1 MKMRVVLAVTLALL
15 GGAGPVS
22 AQLFVQ
28 VDENCNGFFT
38 LNGGPPTPLRC
49 ERLPDP
55 TLPAGPLVPT
65 FFLPGANAV
74 VAGDLVLIE
83 TPALEVVS
91 DLIRFLPNPN
101 RLLFYSDLSEPGE
114 VPGLSD
120 VGLPPN
126 RLPNLLFAGEEGP
139 EGTNGFLYVPL
150 AGQPGFL
157 PNWQYGI
164 ISDIPEPAA
173 VTLLALG
180 SLGLLG
186 YAWRR
191 KRAA

>member
-1 MKMRVVLAVTLALL
+1 MKTRVVLAVALALL
-15 GGAGPVS
+15 AGTGPAS
-22 AQLFVQ
+22 AQLLVQ

-49 ERLPDP
+49 ARLPDP
-55 TLPAGPLVPT
+55 TLPGGPLVPT

-74 VAGDLVLIE
+74 VAGDLVLTE

-91 DLIRFLPNPN
+91 DVIRFLPNPN
-101 RLLFYSDLSEPGE
+101 RLLFYSDIPESGE
-114 VPGLSD
+114 VPDLSD

-126 RLPNLLFAGEEGP
+126 RLPNLLFAGEVGP
-139 EGTNGFLYVPL
+139 EGDNGFFCVPL

-157 PNWQYGI
+157 PNWQYRL
-164 ISDIPEPAA
+164 ISDTPEPAS

-180 SLGLLG
+180 TLGLLG
-186 YAWRR
+186 WAWRR
-191 KRAA
+191 QRAV